1 MSLYFIFQME
11 QKFSKLPY
19 KREKNFPRQKH
30 WSNQPILMLTFFCF
44 DILKLTDTFIT
55 DNWGERE
62 DTQKVLVA
70 ICTLE
75 YFSWLY
81 TLIFVQMFFFF
92 SSSLEPLLF
101 IPRKRTFFFKVTLQ
115 TRGNILCRKMDIVRR
130 IQVQQQTTNKR
141 YLIFQKSIQ
150 VSSCIYIIQSGEIL
164 LKITHSDFG

>member
-1 MSLYFIFQME
+1 MQRWSKAASIEVLLYLNLGVE
-11 QKFSKLPY
+11 QKFSRLSY
-19 KREKNFPRQKH
+19 KREKKVPTQKY
-30 WSNQPILMLTFFCF
+30 WSNRPILMLTFFYF
-44 DILKLTDTFIT
+44 DISNPTDTFIT

-115 TRGNILCRKMDIVRR
+115 TKGNILCRKNGHSSPYSG
-130 IQVQQQTTNKR
+130 TATN
-141 YLIFQKSIQ
+141 
-150 VSSCIYIIQSGEIL
+150 
-164 LKITHSDFG
+164 D